1 MRTAPAKEFISNFI
15 KNEVSYINCKHP
27 DFLGAK
33 KSAISKM
40 TGDSEV
46 RNLKII
52 NYISRSTD
60 LKNENAQLSSSWS
73 SAILTLWGRTSK
85 ITCRKLSWI
94 SSSTLSKIRFKD
106 SLWRLFT
113 NWRVEANATWKNS
126 WPSPNLLHN
135 NGRYQQIKKNYST
148 NGIINILISERSL
161 LTCFKPILKPKLFF
175 NLFAMKQTHFENP
188 NSAVFFM
195 KNWRRGIN
203 WRNPSIYNSC
213 RANSIA
219 ALASVLKF
227 QMSVKTKK

>member
-135 NGRYQQIKKNYST
+135 NGRYHQIKK
-148 NGIINILISERSL
+148 
-161 LTCFKPILKPKLFF
+161 KLFDQWYYQYF
-175 NLFAMKQTHFENP
+175 NFREELTHMLQAYSQAETILQSVRNET
-188 NSAVFFM
+188 NTLWESKLSCFFYE
-195 KNWRRGIN
+195 KLTTGNKLTE
-203 WRNPSIYNSC
+203 SFDLQFVSC
-213 RANSIA
+213 
-219 ALASVLKF
+219 K
-227 QMSVKTKK
+227 